1 MSRGFFPG
9 AALATAGLVA
19 VGCGGV
25 SDDDATRFFGASPG
39 QSQTPTQAPLS
50 IDTPAERVY
59 FNVTNHLHVE
69 RDVVTKLNLNAG
81 AVVEM
86 EVATADSSPL
96 RFELWDAHEGK
107 GTQAWVELV
116 NAFDVESGFALTT
129 FTAPSDGV
137 FFLHFPAPSSARD
150 VNVHLDCARS
160 QATGRC
166 TADLQPG
173 ERCFATSACSPGLAC
188 APNDGACDPIWAG
201 GTCVLP
207 GDETACEGLPTTP
220 VCGCDRVTYANE
232 CVAVASGKGM
242 KVSGACPSTPPP
254 G

>member
-1 MSRGFFPG
+1 MGHCFFPA
-9 AALATAGLVA
+9 AALALAGFAA
-19 VGCGGV
+19 VGCGGTA
-25 SDDDATRFFGASPG
+25 DDDATRLLAASPG
-39 QSQTPTQAPLS
+39 SSQSPSQLS
-50 IDTPAERVY
+50 LSVDTPAERLY
-59 FNVTNHLHVE
+59 FNVTNHLHVGG
-69 RDVVTKLNLNAG
+69 DVVTKLDLNAG

-96 RFELWDAHEGK
+96 RFELWDVHQG
-107 GTQAWVELV
+107 GWVELL

-150 VNVHLDCARS
+150 VNVHLDCNRT
-160 QATGRC
+160 TGRC
-166 TADLQPG
+166 TADLEPG
-173 ERCFATSACSPGLAC
+173 ERCFTTAACSPGLAC

-201 GTCVLP
+201 GTCVVP
-207 GDETACEGLPTTP
+207 GDETACEGLPPAP

-232 CVAVASGKGM
+232 CVAVASGNGM
-242 KVSGACPSTPPP
+242 KMSGACPSTPPP